1 MGAHFAFL
9 DAPYRWGM
17 MPVPSHVSAME
28 ALRVQGG
35 CDEVLEE
42 MKLWLLQQK
51 KTTTWDSPV
60 ATADAV
66 YALLCTGSNWLESRG
81 DVRVSVGG
89 EILETLAD
97 ESSVPGLSYVRKTYG
112 EESPVVEAKAVTVE
126 KRDAGVAWGAVYAQ
140 YLSPMSELKHQGGD
154 LSVDKQLYLERVAAD
169 GSKSL
174 VPLTGEVSLSE
185 GDMVVSRLTL
195 RVERAM
201 DFVQLKDERAACLEP
216 VNALSG
222 YRMGRVPCYEEVEDA
237 ATCFFFDSLGKGV
250 YVLEHRQR
258 VARSGLYEAGIATVQ
273 CAYAPEYASHSAGAT
288 LQVGEG
294 K

>member
-1 MGAHFAFL
+1 
-9 DAPYRWGM
+9 
-17 MPVPSHVSAME
+17 
-28 ALRVQGG
+28 
-35 CDEVLEE
+35 
-42 MKLWLLQQK
+42 
-51 KTTTWDSPV
+51 
-60 ATADAV
+60 
-66 YALLCTGSNWLESRG
+66 
-81 DVRVSVGG
+81 
-89 EILETLAD
+89 
-97 ESSVPGLSYVRKTYG
+97 
-112 EESPVVEAKAVTVE
+112 
-126 KRDAGVAWGAVYAQ
+126 
-140 YLSPMSELKHQGGD
+140 
-154 LSVDKQLYLERVAAD
+154 
-169 GSKSL
+169 
-174 VPLTGEVSLSE
+174 
-185 GDMVVSRLTL
+185 MVVSRLTL